1 MKVFDEKTG
10 HYYYIYAGE
19 EMTVEKA
26 ELTEFGI
33 DEGQLYD
40 SWPGGIPN
48 WSVCYK
54 GKKINKI
61 ENDKIFS

>member
-10 HYYYIYAGE
+10 HYYHIYAGE
-19 EMTVEKA
+19 DVSVAKV

-40 SWPGGIPN
+40 GFPGGIPD
-48 WSVCYK
+48 WSKHYK
-54 GKKINKI
+54 GNKNNKI
-61 ENDKIFS
+61 ENNNI